1 MRKKFI
7 APIILVLVFAIAL
20 SACSAQA
27 QVGKIAQSALY
38 SSDSA
43 TATPAPDDSLSAMQL
58 AIGTI
63 KLDGTTNAV
72 SASQAATLLP
82 LWKALKEDAAKAV
95 PAGGP
100 GGPGGK
106 PDASGTPAATPD
118 ATLVAAT
125 PDTSAMDKTQTDFD
139 AITAAMTDAQ
149 ITAIEALNLNRE
161 TMTSTLKELGIT
173 LKEQNGNGPMG
184 TPDPN
189 MTLTPRPTLDSSVT
203 LTPPPTQAAGEKPAG
218 GPGGAGGPGAG
229 GPGGQGGQGGNAPQ
243 GNGQQMNGQPG
254 GNRMGGFVSTEV
266 IDAVISYLE
275 KLTA

>member
-7 APIILVLVFAIAL
+7 APIILVLVFALAL

-27 QVGKIAQSALY
+27 QVGKIVQSALY
-38 SSDSA
+38 NSDDA
-43 TATPAPDDSLSAMQL
+43 TATPDSSALSAMQL
-58 AIGTI
+58 AVGSI
-63 KLDGTTNAV
+63 KLDGTTNVV

-100 GGPGGK
+100 GGGK
-106 PDASGTPAATPD
+106 PDGTPAATPA

-125 PDTSAMDKTQTDFD
+125 PDTSAMEKTQSDIK

-149 ITAIEALNLNRE
+149 ITAIQAMNLDRD
-161 TMTSTLKELGIT
+161 TLSSTLKELGIT
-173 LKEQNGNGPMG
+173 IQEGQNGSAGGPGGGPMG

-203 LTPPPTQAAGEKPAG
+203 LTPPSTQT
-218 GPGGAGGPGAG
+218 AG
-229 GPGGQGGQGGNAPQ
+229 GPGGQGGGPQG
-243 GNGQQMNGQPG
+243 GNGQQSSGQNGQPG
-254 GNRMGGFVSTEV
+254 GNGMRGGFISTEV
-266 IDAVISYLE
+266 IDAVITYLT